1 MVSSRVSCCFTSS
14 EPLQWRLHAIIVCCF
29 LISFSPEG
37 ICQLLRIQACALVTN
52 QWRLKLPS
60 GGRNVV
66 RGGWVGNVRGRA
78 AAGDLL
84 LINEPLDAL
93 GACSCETAALRSAKS
108 QERVARWPRGRCSR
122 SRFDRS
128 WTDNCQRLKS
138 TKKMALFFH
147 SLLALEHNTKRRHSR
162 VLLLR
167 QTGALKILSLGSSF
181 SKYACLASLTGAVGS
196 LQLYRT
202 TNVQKNRCI

>member
-14 EPLQWRLHAIIVCCF
+14 EPCNEDFMPSLFVVFLFLSLRRAFVNSSGFRPVRWSQINGDWNCLQ
-29 LISFSPEG
+29 
-37 ICQLLRIQACALVTN
+37 
-52 QWRLKLPS
+52 
-60 GGRNVV
+60 GGETWW
-66 RGGWVGNVRGRA
+66 GWVGNVRGRA

-93 GACSCETAALRSAKS
+93 GACSCETAALRSAKN
-108 QERVARWPRGRCSR
+108 QERVARRCSR

-128 WTDNCQRLKS
+128 WTDNCQRAKS
-138 TKKMALFFH
+138 TKKKRNFFFH
-147 SLLALEHNTKRRHSR
+147 SLLALELNTKRRHSR

-167 QTGALKILSLGSSF
+167 QTGAHKMLSPGSSF

-196 LQLYRT
+196 LQLCRT
-202 TNVQKNRCI
+202 TNVQNNRCI